1 MEQRKVRGFIGMSL
15 LVIGLQMLCL
25 GCWDQKDVSNLAII
39 TVLGFDRITDQDG
52 VDKWQVSSF
61 VMQAGKA
68 ETDGGGEGIQGA
80 KPEIEWRGK
89 GLTIPEAILDFTKR
103 SPRFPF
109 FADTYS
115 VIIGERAAKEKLLE
129 IVDYL
134 DRLREYRP
142 GSFIMIAQGD
152 AAPLFETEP
161 EASISVSR
169 DLKEL
174 AQNTADSTGIARGV
188 KLMDFTSNLLS
199 TDRDP
204 VAPEIRLIK
213 PQEKKGDEL
222 AGPAKAILVEGLGIF
237 KDDKWVGWLN
247 KEEAVGYDLLANKIN
262 KGDITIRAQKEGQWF
277 TFLITK
283 SKPTLK
289 ATLTEDKL
297 NINVEIEIKGRII
310 EDNGVDLAPSQIDQ
324 VEHTLSEKIGD
335 MAMHTIDIVRGYESD
350 CLGFSEELHRY
361 SPNDWKKIKSHWR
374 ETYLN
379 ANVNVQ
385 VNALI
390 ENTGRLGQ
398 RLEMKK

>member
-1 MEQRKVRGFIGMSL
+1 MEQKKVRRFAKISL
-15 LVIGLQMLCL
+15 LVILLQMFCW
-25 GCWDQKDVSNLAII
+25 GCWDQRDVNNLDII
-39 TVLGFDRITDQDG
+39 TVLGFDRITDEDG
-52 VDKWQVSSF
+52 LDKWQVSSF
-61 VMQAGKA
+61 VMQAGKS
-68 ETDGGGEGIQGA
+68 ENTGGGSGA
-80 KPEIEWRGK
+80 TEVKPELVWRGK
-89 GLTIPEAILDFTKR
+89 GLTIPEAILDFSKR

-115 VIIGERAAKEKLLE
+115 VIIGERAAKERLLE

-142 GSFIMIAQGD
+142 GSFVMIAKGD

-161 EASISVSR
+161 EDAITVSR
-169 DLKEL
+169 DLKDS

-204 VAPEIRLIK
+204 VAPEIKLIK
-213 PQEKKGDEL
+213 PKEKKGERL
-222 AGPAKAILVEGLGIF
+222 AGPPKAVLVEGLAVF

-247 KEEAVGYDLLANKIN
+247 KEEAVGYDLLTNKIN
-262 KGDITIRAQKEGQWF
+262 KGDITIRAEKAGEYF
-277 TFLITK
+277 TFLIEK

-289 ATLTEDKL
+289 ATLNDEKL
-297 NINVEIEIKGRII
+297 NIKVGIDVKGRII
-310 EDNGVDLAPSQIDQ
+310 EDNGVDLAPGEIDQ
-324 VEHTLSEKIGD
+324 VEHTLSEQIGA
-335 MAMHTIDIVRGYESD
+335 MAMHTIETVRGYGSD

-374 ETYLN
+374 DTYLN
-379 ANVNVQ
+379 AKVDVEVNVS
-385 VNALI
+385 I